1 MEEKL
6 NINEIIKIEELPKI
20 FYELELVGKFI
31 DEELVKVR
39 DLQATEENK
48 QEVKKIRTGI
58 NNTLKE
64 FENKRKEIK
73 TKVLEPYNQF
83 NEKYELEI
91 KSKLENASEELNMKI
106 GEIESKQLYEKET
119 EIKDFIKE
127 HIVANHLKNILLVD
141 NVIQLGGLKINL
153 SNSVKS
159 LKEQALTF
167 INKVNTDLDLI
178 ALENEFKNE
187 IILEYK
193 NNGFDL
199 TKAKLNVIVRHKQ
212 LEEMQETNEKIE
224 EIKEKEQVIE
234 EIVEEITT
242 PQEIIEDDEILT
254 IDFTV
259 KGTKEQ
265 LLKIKNFIIELGVEY
280 E

>member
-1 MEEKL
+1 MNNYEIDNLIKL
-6 NINEIIKIEELPKI
+6 EQMPKI
-20 FYELELVGKFI
+20 FYKLEQIGNDIQIKLNEI
-31 DEELVKVR
+31 QNLPCNDETKQNIKKVR
-39 DLQATEENK
+39 TDINKTLDLFEKRRKLIK
-48 QEVKKIRTGI
+48 QQCLNE
-58 NNTLKE
+58 
-64 FENKRKEIK
+64 
-73 TKVLEPYNQF
+73 YNQF
-83 NEKYELEI
+83 ESKYNEEI

-127 HIVANHLKNILLVD
+127 HIVTNHLENILLVD

-153 SNSVKS
+153 SNSIKS
-159 LKEQALTF
+159 LKEKALTF
-167 INKVNTDLDLI
+167 INKVNADLDLI

-199 TKAKLNVIVRHKQ
+199 TKAKLNVIVRYKQ

-242 PQEIIEDDEILT
+242 PQEIIEDDEIIEVT
-254 IDFTV
+254 FTV
-259 KGTKEQ
+259 RGTKEQ
-265 LLKIKNFIIELGVEY
+265 LLKIKSFIKELGVEY

>member
-127 HIVANHLKNILLVD
+127 HIVANHLENILLVD

>member
-127 HIVANHLKNILLVD
+127 HIVANHLENILLVD

-193 NNGFDL
+193 TNGFDL

-259 KGTKEQ
+259 KGTKAQ

-280 E
+280 K

>member
-48 QEVKKIRTGI
+48 NEVKKIRTGI

-127 HIVANHLKNILLVD
+127 HIVANHLENILLVD

-212 LEEMQETNEKIE
+212 LEEMQETNKKIE

-254 IDFTV
+254 IGFTV

-265 LLKIKNFIIELGVEY
+265 LLKIKNFIKELGVEY

>member
-1 MEEKL
+1 MNNYEIDNLIKL
-6 NINEIIKIEELPKI
+6 EQMPKI
-20 FYELELVGKFI
+20 FYKLEQIGNDIQIKLKEI
-31 DEELVKVR
+31 QNLPCNDETKQNIKKVR
-39 DLQATEENK
+39 TDINKTLDLFEKRRKLIK
-48 QEVKKIRTGI
+48 QQCLNE
-58 NNTLKE
+58 
-64 FENKRKEIK
+64 
-73 TKVLEPYNQF
+73 YNQF
-83 NEKYELEI
+83 ESKYNEEI

-127 HIVANHLKNILLVD
+127 HIVANHLENILLVD

-167 INKVNTDLDLI
+167 INKVNTDLNLI

-199 TKAKLNVIVRHKQ
+199 TKAKLNVIVRNKQ
-212 LEEMQETNEKIE
+212 LEEMQETNEKIK

-242 PQEIIEDDEILT
+242 PQEIIEDDEILEVT
-254 IDFTV
+254 FTV
-259 KGTKEQ
+259 RGTKPQ
-265 LLKIKNFIIELGVEY
+265 ILKIKDLILELGIKY

>member
-20 FYELELVGKFI
+20 FYELEVVGKYI
-31 DEELVKVR
+31 DEELVKVK

-64 FENKRKEIK
+64 FETKRKEIK
-73 TKVLEPYNQF
+73 SQVLEAYNQF
-83 NEKYELEI
+83 NDKYELEI
-91 KSKLENASEELNMKI
+91 KSKLENASEELNLKI
-106 GEIESKQLYEKET
+106 GEIESRQLYEKEMG
-119 EIKDFIKE
+119 IRNFIQE
-127 HIVANHLKNILLVD
+127 HITANHLENMLLVD

-159 LKEQALTF
+159 LKEQALEF
-167 INKVNTDLDLI
+167 INKINTDLDLI

-199 TKAKLNVIVRHKQ
+199 TKAKLSVIYRHKQ
-212 LEEMQETNEKIE
+212 LDEMEETTEKVE
-224 EIKEKEQVIE
+224 EIKKQEQIVE
-234 EIVEEITT
+234 DIVEEITI
-242 PQEIIEDDEILT
+242 PQEIVEDEELLEIT
-254 IDFTV
+254 FTV

-265 LLKIKNFIIELGVEY
+265 LIQIKNLIKELGIEY
-280 E
+280 R